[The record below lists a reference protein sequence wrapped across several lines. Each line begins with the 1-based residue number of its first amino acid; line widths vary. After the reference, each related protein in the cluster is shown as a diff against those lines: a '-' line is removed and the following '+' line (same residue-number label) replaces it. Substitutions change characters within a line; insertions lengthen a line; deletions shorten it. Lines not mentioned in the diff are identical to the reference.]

1 MTFTGQCAIIK
12 SMKER
17 KKKEVIKMFVVVFN
31 RYNPYKS
38 YAMVAN
44 KRVGF
49 KSFKTEQ
56 DAREFANTV
65 NAIHIVNPIG
75 NVVA

>member
-1 MTFTGQCAIIK
+1 
-12 SMKER
+12 
-17 KKKEVIKMFVVVFN
+17 MFVVVFN

-56 DAREFANTV
+56 EARAFANKV
-65 NAIHIVNPIG
+65 DAVHIINPIG
-75 NVVA
+75 KII

>member
-1 MTFTGQCAIIK
+1 MLFCCGILVLSKDKQN
-12 SMKER
+12 

-56 DAREFANTV
+56 EARAFANKV
-65 NAIHIVNPIG
+65 DAVHIINPIG
-75 NVVA
+75 KII

>member
-1 MTFTGQCAIIK
+1 
-12 SMKER
+12 
-17 KKKEVIKMFVVVFN
+17 MFVVVFN

-44 KRVGF
+44 KRVAF

-56 DAREFANTV
+56 KAREFANTV
-65 NAIHIVNPIG
+65 KSIHIINPIG
-75 NVVA
+75 QVIK